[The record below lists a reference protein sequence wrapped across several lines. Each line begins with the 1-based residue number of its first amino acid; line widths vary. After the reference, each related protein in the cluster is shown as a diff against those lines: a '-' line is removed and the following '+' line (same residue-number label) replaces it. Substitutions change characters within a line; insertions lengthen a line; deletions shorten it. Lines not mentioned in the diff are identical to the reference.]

1 MRNVI
6 KVISVIIGTVIG
18 AGFASGQEI
27 YTFFFSYG
35 INGLFGIMLSS
46 FIMGIVIYKTFKII
60 EYEKVET
67 YDEFLNNLIKN
78 DKMRNFTDILINIF
92 ILISFYIMI
101 AGFGAYLEQEYKI
114 NGIIGSSVLAI
125 ICYIVFNT
133 NLKGVIKVNQ
143 ILIPVIIIVIIIIG
157 IFNIKNLNFK
167 SISNYIIEARNG
179 SWLISSV
186 IYASYNSILLV
197 PILVTMKEY
206 IKKEKNIK
214 YIAWISTF
222 IIMSL
227 LIIIYMFLI
236 NVDVDIGK
244 LEMPTIYVVQK
255 ISPQIKIIYGVIIL
269 ISILTTAI
277 SLGTSILNNLSK
289 NAKQYRKLNILIC
302 VTAIMFSKI
311 GFSKLVNLLY
321 PILGGLGI
329 IQILQILLKN
339 IAKKDKNWYN
349 IGNKR

>member
-35 INGLFGIMLSS
+35 INGLFGIIFSG
-46 FIMGIVIYKTFKII
+46 FIMGSVIYKTFKIMENNNI
-60 EYEKVET
+60 NT

-78 DKMRNFTDILINIF
+78 NKLKNFTDILINIF

-114 NGIIGSSVLAI
+114 NSILGSSILAM
-125 ICYIVFNT
+125 ICYIIFST
-133 NLKGVIKVNQ
+133 NLRGVIKVNQ
-143 ILIPVIIIVIIIIG
+143 FLIPLIIGVIIIIG
-157 IFNIKNLNFK
+157 IFNLASIDFKNMNEYVLNVK
-167 SISNYIIEARNG
+167 QGN
-179 SWLISSV
+179 WLISSI
-186 IYASYNSILLV
+186 IYASYNSILLI
-197 PILVTMKEY
+197 PILITMKEY
-206 IKKEKNIK
+206 IKKEKHIR
-214 YIAWISTF
+214 YISIISTV
-222 IIMSL
+222 IIISL

-236 NVDVDIGK
+236 NVDVDIK
-244 LEMPTIYVVQK
+244 QLEMPAIYVIQK
-255 ISPQIKIIYGVIIL
+255 ISPQIKIIYGIIIL

-277 SLGTSILNNLSK
+277 SLGTGILNNISK
-289 NAKQYRKLNILIC
+289 NKKQYKKLNILIC
-302 VTAIMFSKI
+302 VTAIFFSKI

-321 PILGGLGI
+321 PILGGLGL

-349 IGNKR
+349 INNKR

>member
-114 NGIIGSSVLAI
+114 NGIIGSSILAI

-167 SISNYIIEARNG
+167 SISNYIIEERNG

-214 YIAWISTF
+214 YIAWISIF

-269 ISILTTAI
+269 ISILTTSI

>member
-78 DKMRNFTDILINIF
+78 DKMRNFTDVLINIF